1 VIILS
6 KIPQHISS
14 SKIILENR
22 LCEENTYTYRV
33 EHIFMG
39 QKLLVI
45 LLLSIARR
53 YRN

>member
-1 VIILS
+1 MMRKMHTEYV
-6 KIPQHISS
+6 
-14 SKIILENR
+14 
-22 LCEENTYTYRV
+22 
-33 EHIFMG
+33 FMG

>member
-1 VIILS
+1 M
-6 KIPQHISS
+6 
-14 SKIILENR
+14 LENQ
-22 LCEENTYTYRV
+22 LCEENAYKA

-39 QKLLVI
+39 QKLLVV